1 MKDNVLIHAH
11 LECIYIIMENV
22 KIVMLV
28 ALNVQDLLIMIVLN
42 VMLVEYYINTNVSQ
56 HAQMELL
63 KMQVEDVF
71 LAEQNV

>member
-1 MKDNVLIHAH
+1 
-11 LECIYIIMENV
+11 MENV